1 VEKKKVNSRN
11 RELTRKERRDRTE
24 NTNIKNEE
32 MKSEERGGEES
43 VRRKRRRKIAEE

>member
-32 MKSEERGGEES
+32 MKSEERGGGGRIGE
-43 VRRKRRRKIAEE
+43 KKKKKKDC